1 MKESDAFKLQGVEH
15 LLLLSQISFGLLQ
28 FAQILM
34 YAMLNETLPICQMV
48 HPSLNEAVLITK
60 YE

>member
-1 MKESDAFKLQGVEH
+1 MKESDAFKLQGIEL

-28 FAQILM
+28 FAQIFII

-48 HPSLNEAVLITK
+48 PIVPKFE
-60 YE
+60 